1 MLFTGTDAIAGE
13 DAGTDE
19 EARQQDTQENTGD
32 NAIPISELLPEWYL
46 VAGSISCTGTIIG

>member
-32 NAIPISELLPEWYL
+32 NAIPISELLPDWYL
-46 VAGSISCTGTIIG
+46 VAGTIIG